1 MCELSARTWGPKE
14 WWVLVQKD
22 EVAGPSG
29 VGGQGRVAVVAP
41 VTSAA
46 AVRAA
51 SLERLL

>member
-1 MCELSARTWGPKE
+1 M
-14 WWVLVQKD
+14 LVQKD

-51 SLERLL
+51 SLERLLWRLWHGIRVRGGGI